1 MNILDMADE
10 LISPRYWRMSFPC
23 IPKGIYAEFLKAKSK
38 KKFRHEHASEIRDY
52 EEARD
57 FLSGREDAATE
68 NFKSPE
74 DRNAETNQ

>member
-57 FLSGREDAATE
+57 WLQHFYLEGT
-68 NFKSPE
+68 E